1 MKNIFNLMIVG
12 ILCIVAYVLFES
24 LFVVGVVIF
33 FAWLKANDTPCDPK
47 DYFEE

>member
-1 MKNIFNLMIVG
+1 MKIPNLIIVAL
-12 ILCIVAYVLFES
+12 LCFVAYVLFEA
-24 LFVVGVVIF
+24 VWAIIVVIF